1 MLFALSLLVSCACTL
16 NRNVHRCNSLSSPL
30 LSIPVILASISGS
43 SFSYTQ
49 YGPGGSGLAIPSCSG
64 SYSIAV
70 GSSHSARKSVSSP
83 LDSQC
88 AAIASSSRH
97 VPASVAISHHRTSP
111 LHRRGTRCFAYLPFR
126 LLAFRTEYMC
136 SWPWLAPA
144 RLSSVAP
151 RYVAKL
157 SQPGV

>member
-1 MLFALSLLVSCACTL
+1 MLFALSLLESCECTL

-30 LSIPVILASISGS
+30 LSIPFILASISGS
-43 SFSYTQ
+43 SFSSTQ
-49 YGPGGSGLAIPSCSG
+49 YGPGGSGLALPSG
-64 SYSIAV
+64 SGSPPTAG

-111 LHRRGTRCFAYLPFR
+111 LHRRGTRCSAYSLCRLP
-126 LLAFRTEYMC
+126 ACHTEHMC
-136 SWPWLAPA
+136 FWH
-144 RLSSVAP
+144 
-151 RYVAKL
+151 
-157 SQPGV
+157 